1 MMVAVTLFRP
11 EPVDTIVRGMPTRTT
26 RALADAVAAFAQHLR
41 VERQA
46 SPHTLRAYL
55 SDVRQF
61 FSALET
67 RALDGVGP
75 DGVRRWLRLLDGAA
89 ERTSIARKLAA
100 VRAFFRFCCRTGRL
114 AHDPTA
120 GISTPRARRKL
131 PTHLSL
137 DDVDRLLHVPR
148 GDTVLGLRDRAMLE
162 LLYSSGL
169 RVAELTGLD
178 WERLDAESGAVRV
191 LGKGRKERVV
201 PVGRPA
207 LRALEAYRLAC
218 LAAGLD
224 ARRGPVFRNHRGG
237 RLTARSVDRL
247 MGPYVAASGSPARAT
262 PHALRHTFAT
272 HMLGA
277 GADLRA
283 IQELLGHASLSTTQR
298 YTHVDLRRLMDAYDR
313 AHPRA

>member
-1 MMVAVTLFRP
+1 
-11 EPVDTIVRGMPTRTT
+11 MPTRT
-26 RALADAVAAFAQHLR
+26 AQAAANAVDAWATYLR
-41 VERQA
+41 VERHA

-55 SDVRQF
+55 ADVRQF
-61 FSALET
+61 LATTGGEALARIGPDAVRHWLRT
-67 RALDGVGP
+67 LDG
-75 DGVRRWLRLLDGAA
+75 DA

-100 VRAFFRFCCRTGRL
+100 VRGFFRFCTRTHRL
-114 AHDPTA
+114 ARDPTA
-120 GISTPRARRKL
+120 GIATPKVRRSL
-131 PTHLSL
+131 PTHLTL
-137 DDVDRLLHVPR
+137 DDVDRLLAVTR
-148 GDTVLGLRDRAMLE
+148 GDSLRGLRDRAMLE

-169 RVAELTGLD
+169 RVSELTGLD
-178 WERLDAESGAVRV
+178 WERLDTESGAVRV

-207 LRALEAYRLAC
+207 LRALASYRAAC
-218 LAAGLD
+218 AGAGVD
-224 ARRGPVFRNHRGG
+224 TARGQVFVNRAGG
-237 RLTARSVDRL
+237 RLTSRSVARL
-247 MGPYVAASGSPARAT
+247 MTRYVATSGTPARAT

-272 HMLGA
+272 HLLGA